1 MEFTLNCLKADNS
14 SEAHAP
20 EEFFYGTDRKT
31 DIVAP
36 DPANRATAMETVTMA
51 LAPDT
56 YKNRNSTRRL
66 ES

>member
-1 MEFTLNCLKADNS
+1 MRSTSFIARIILDKIAGQTIYVNKVMEFTLNCLKADNS

-36 DPANRATAMETVTMA
+36 DSA
-51 LAPDT
+51 D
-56 YKNRNSTRRL
+56 
-66 ES
+66 